1 MDKTWIFW
9 PEKLH
14 WKCMWKQRGFF
25 QPSKLHWKKVS
36 RNNVD
41 FSISEIT
48 SKKYVEMTWKFVKI
62 WSLTYRRNIDIKST
76 WIRRGMSVGFIPIAI
91 QPKSISLEQICY
103 KRSQGI
109 AVTSLHCLHIFNVKK
124 QRPKTNLKK
133 CYQRSVIIEISLDL
147 KVVFP

>member
-1 MDKTWIFW
+1 
-9 PEKLH
+9 
-14 WKCMWKQRGFF
+14 MWKQRGFF
-25 QPSKLHWKKVS
+25 QQSKLHWKKVS